1 MSFLTAEGIQ
11 ENVVSWIADQL
22 EAVRRRSA
30 ERARQP
36 ARQREPRGLLGIA
49 KRRIGFG
56 SETPSVHYRRVD
68 RYEARRQATDLRDD
82 ALAAAVSQAKAE
94 SPAELAQKLCALLE
108 APSAA
113 TFTNAWIVDSRLDEG
128 DDNVEEG
135 KLGWVIGV
143 AAAVVVAVIVILVR
157 RGRVVEAHRRRLAP
171 SDDFKLII
179 ELSEEDG
186 PAGAVARSIQSRV
199 QEPWSW
205 SLLEGAKRLDA
216 DDRRTLLARLS
227 ELGHSGVK
235 SIAPAIGARFDH
247 LTMNT
252 AGEPSDDDVWVVT
265 EVAEPGFIVRGRTLD
280 MAQVAVA
287 TLDSRVLLDEA
298 CPVGR
303 LLSDRA
309 DELIPGGKA
318 GAPTWRATWGLSHPE
333 DLRELLGEEQLDTW
347 RLRMMRELNGAYE
360 ENGQRQLA
368 LTGQAGAI
376 FEPSTMDVEGAPPVG
391 DAVVREV
398 VARDGVPQHG
408 LACPGGS
415 PLLLAVVRVNSPE
428 SA

>member
-1 MSFLTAEGIQ
+1 MSFLTAEEIQ

-22 EAVRRRSA
+22 EAVRRRSE

-36 ARQREPRGLLGIA
+36 ARQRESWEFLARA
-49 KRRIGFG
+49 KNCIRFG
-56 SETPSVHYRRVD
+56 SETPSVHYRWVD
-68 RYEARRQATDLRDD
+68 RDEARRQATDLRND
-82 ALAAAVSQAKAE
+82 ALAAAVSKAKVE
-94 SPAELAQKLCALLE
+94 SPAELAQELCALLG

-113 TFTNAWIVDSRLDEG
+113 TFTNAWIGDSRLDEG
-128 DDNVEEG
+128 DYNVEEG

-143 AAAVVVAVIVILVR
+143 AAAVVVAIIVILVR
-157 RGRVVEAHRRRLAP
+157 RGRIVEANKNRFEP
-171 SDDFKLII
+171 SDDFKWII
-179 ELSEEDG
+179 KLTEEDG
-186 PAGAVARSIQSRV
+186 PVGAVARSIQSHVR
-199 QEPWSW
+199 EPWSW

-265 EVAEPGFIVRGRTLD
+265 EVAEPGFTVRGRTLN

-309 DELIPGGKA
+309 DELIPGGNA
-318 GAPTWRATWGLSHPE
+318 GTPTWRATWGLSYPE
-333 DLRELLGEEQLDTW
+333 DLRELLDEDQLDTW
-347 RLRMMRELNGAYE
+347 RQRMMRELNGAYGE
-360 ENGQRQLA
+360 DGQRQLA

-398 VARDGVPQHG
+398 VARDGVAQHG

>member
-1 MSFLTAEGIQ
+1 
-11 ENVVSWIADQL
+11 
-22 EAVRRRSA
+22 
-30 ERARQP
+30 
-36 ARQREPRGLLGIA
+36 
-49 KRRIGFG
+49 
-56 SETPSVHYRRVD
+56 
-68 RYEARRQATDLRDD
+68 
-82 ALAAAVSQAKAE
+82 
-94 SPAELAQKLCALLE
+94 
-108 APSAA
+108 
-113 TFTNAWIVDSRLDEG
+113 
-128 DDNVEEG
+128 
-135 KLGWVIGV
+135 
-143 AAAVVVAVIVILVR
+143 
-157 RGRVVEAHRRRLAP
+157 
-171 SDDFKLII
+171 
-179 ELSEEDG
+179 
-186 PAGAVARSIQSRV
+186 
-199 QEPWSW
+199 
-205 SLLEGAKRLDA
+205 
-216 DDRRTLLARLS
+216 
-227 ELGHSGVK
+227 VK
-235 SIAPAIGARFDH
+235 SIAPAIGERFDH
-247 LTMNT
+247 LTMST

-265 EVAEPGFIVRGRTLD
+265 EVAAPGFIVRGRTLD

-347 RLRMMRELNGAYE
+347 RQRMMRELNGAYE

-376 FEPSTMDVEGAPPVG
+376 FEPSTMDVEGALPVG

-398 VARDGVPQHG
+398 VAQDGVAQHG

-428 SA
+428 RA